1 VSWLQLILHCERP
14 AVAAA
19 EDALLAAGAEAVTL
33 ADQADQPVFEPAV
46 GETPL
51 WDRVQVIGLFS
62 ADTDSAALLATLSAA
77 LGTLPDHRLEI
88 LEDQDWSRAWT
99 SHYQPMRF
107 GQRLWICPS
116 WTPPPEPGAV
126 NVLLDPGLA
135 FGTGTHPTTAL
146 CLTWLD
152 QQTLRGKTVIDYG
165 CGSGILAIA
174 ALLLGAER
182 ALAVDNDPQALAAT
196 RDNAR
201 RNGIADA
208 RLITCLPGD
217 VDATWR
223 ADITVANILAG
234 PLIALAPRL
243 AALTAANGRLAL
255 SGLLASQAE
264 TVAGAYRPH
273 FAMQS
278 PTQRE
283 EWVLLSGD
291 RRGGP
296 ASD

>member
-1 VSWLQLILHCERP
+1 
-14 AVAAA
+14 
-19 EDALLAAGAEAVTL
+19 
-33 ADQADQPVFEPAV
+33 
-46 GETPL
+46 
-51 WDRVQVIGLFS
+51 
-62 ADTDSAALLATLSAA
+62 
-77 LGTLPDHRLEI
+77 
-88 LEDQDWSRAWT
+88 RAWT

-208 RLITCLPGD
+208 
-217 VDATWR
+217 
-223 ADITVANILAG
+223 
-234 PLIALAPRL
+234 
-243 AALTAANGRLAL
+243 
-255 SGLLASQAE
+255 
-264 TVAGAYRPH
+264 
-273 FAMQS
+273 
-278 PTQRE
+278 
-283 EWVLLSGD
+283 
-291 RRGGP
+291 
-296 ASD
+296 